1 MDLSSVP
8 EDDAPGFS
16 GDDVC
21 REESQPQLFAMP
33 QSHLEPLNSG
43 LDSLARGAAAS
54 MRPLYATRSVKSI
67 IMGTH
72 RPRRSQI
79 RECPETLRDLHERRM
94 TLDRMLSGSCSI
106 HNVVVVH
113 AHPPWVG
120 GQLS

>member
-8 EDDAPGFS
+8 EDDAQGFL
-16 GDDVC
+16 GDELGKED
-21 REESQPQLFAMP
+21 SQPQIFAMP
-33 QSHLEPLNSG
+33 HSHLDSLNSG

-79 RECPETLRDLHERRM
+79 RECPGILLALADL
-94 TLDRMLSGSCSI
+94 
-106 HNVVVVH
+106 
-113 AHPPWVG
+113 
-120 GQLS
+120 